1 MILKSFN
8 LNQIKN
14 AKSNFFLLY
23 GENEGHKDDL
33 IQDLFLKNFKGE
45 TIKYSESQIL
55 ENKDSFFE
63 ICLNESLFANEKII
77 VINYVTTKLYEIL
90 KEITVHEIE
99 NKIIILKAGIL
110 EKKSRLRQL
119 FEKEKNLVC
128 IAFYQDNHISL
139 YKIANEF
146 FKNQSISI
154 SSENINLILEKCS
167 GDRKNLQNEL
177 NKILNFCLDKGKIT
191 KYEIIKLINFYDDE
205 NYFEL
210 IDQCLTKNHSKVIKI
225 INNNYFG
232 KNDSIILI
240 RSFLSRLKRII
251 ELKKLM
257 NKVGDIDQ
265 SINMFKPPIF
275 WKDKEKIAKQM
286 EIWSSTKAYELLEK
300 ITKLEVKYKKNYD
313 FSNNLIFDLI
323 LETSSKTNS

>member
-8 LNQIKN
+8 LKQIKN

-275 WKDKEKIAKQM
+275 WKDKELVKSQM
-286 EIWSSTKAYELLEK
+286 KVWSLVNIQKLMYDLGEIELL
-300 ITKLEVKYKKNYD
+300 IKKQNLNAINILYD
-313 FSNNLIFDLI
+313 FILSQAKINN
-323 LETSSKTNS
+323 